1 MLQNIVQVIVAK
13 IVMNW
18 WECNLA
24 VELSDETAIDG
35 SYVCCSCPLPPIMK
49 DSLKNAT
56 IYSFGSI
63 CIGSFLMG
71 PIQLVRQIMGKSCL
85 NYLQDDS
92 TKDTLEA
99 MTPCVAKDSTKP
111 SALGM
116 FYSCHPLAYVY
127 ISVYGY
133 PFVEAC
139 RKASALIQAEGWSS
153 VILDDNL
160 ISNALFLTNLVIGG
174 CSGCLELFLFVQQLM
189 AYNADDPKQD
199 SSAMFEINNLTMMT
213 YFIGLVIGSTLSS
226 VMMAVVRSAVHTIIL
241 CYASRPALSSRRAQP
256 ELNEEMFQG
265 YYDDLTK
272 HRQSYTTDNT

>member
-1 MLQNIVQVIVAK
+1 M
-13 IVMNW
+13 
-18 WECNLA
+18 A
-24 VELSDETAIDG
+24 VELSDATAIDG
-35 SYVCCSCPLPPIMK
+35 SCLCCSCPLPPIMK

-92 TKDTLEA
+92 ALDGTSEA
-99 MTPCVAKDSTKP
+99 MCPCVAKDSTKP
-111 SALGM
+111 STI
-116 FYSCHPLAYVY
+116 SCHPLAYVY
-127 ISVYGY
+127 VSVYGY

-174 CSGCLELFLFVQQLM
+174 CTGCLELFLFVQQLM

-199 SSAMFEINNLTMMT
+199 NSAMSEINNLTMMT
-213 YFIGLVIGSTLSS
+213 YFIGLVIGITLSS

-265 YYDDLTK
+265 YYDDLMK
-272 HRQSYTTDNT
+272 HRQLYTTDNT

>member
-1 MLQNIVQVIVAK
+1 
-13 IVMNW
+13 
-18 WECNLA
+18 
-24 VELSDETAIDG
+24 
-35 SYVCCSCPLPPIMK
+35 MK

-92 TKDTLEA
+92 ALDGTSEA
-99 MTPCVAKDSTKP
+99 MCPCVAKDSTKP
-111 SALGM
+111 STI
-116 FYSCHPLAYVY
+116 SCHPLAYVY
-127 ISVYGY
+127 VSVYGY

-153 VILDDNL
+153 V
-160 ISNALFLTNLVIGG
+160 
-174 CSGCLELFLFVQQLM
+174 VQQLM

-199 SSAMFEINNLTMMT
+199 NSAMSEINNLTMMT
-213 YFIGLVIGSTLSS
+213 YFIGLVIGITLSS

-265 YYDDLTK
+265 YYDDLMK
-272 HRQSYTTDNT
+272 HRQLYTTDNT